1 METVQSNSLE
11 RTLQLAVPLSKVD
24 AEVNARLK
32 QIAKTARMQGFRPG
46 KVPMKLVVQQY
57 GGQAHQDALSELA
70 HNQFSEAVREQSLR
84 VAGVPRFE
92 PKVGGAQGQFE
103 CTAIFEVY
111 PEVKVEDVS
120 GASIQRPVT
129 EITDADVERTLDV
142 LRQQRTRY
150 QPTTRAAQKGDQVT
164 LDFAGFLDDQPFAG
178 GQAKGHRL
186 VLGQGQFLP
195 DFEASV
201 EGMEAGTNRSF
212 PLTFPADYHS
222 ADLAGK
228 TVRFDVTVHAVAEPV
243 VPELNADFARSVG
256 VADGDLESL
265 RAELRRNLEREM
277 RNRVKGMVKE
287 RVMQVLLEATELP
300 LPQSLVAQE
309 IGRLRESMLN
319 DFEARGQKR
328 PDFALPDPLF
338 EEQARRRVALGLILS
353 ELVHGEQLMAKPEQ
367 IRAVIEDMAGAYE
380 RPEEVVRWYYQQPQH
395 LQEVEALVLEDN
407 VVEWVCARAKTE
419 DVPTPFEQ
427 LASQAQ

>member
-24 AEVNARLK
+24 AEVNVRLK

-57 GGQAHQDALSELA
+57 GGQVHQDALSELA
-70 HNQFSEAVREQSLR
+70 QGQFSDAVREQNLR
-84 VAGVPRFE
+84 VAGAPRFE
-92 PKVGGAQGQFE
+92 PKAGGAEGMFE
-103 CTAIFEVY
+103 FTATFEVY
-111 PEVKVEDVS
+111 PEVKVGDVS
-120 GASIQRPVT
+120 AVSIQRPVA
-129 EITDADVERTLDV
+129 EITDADVDRTVDV

-150 QPTTRAAQKGDQVT
+150 QPASRAAQKGDQVT
-164 LDFAGFLDDQPFAG
+164 LDFDGFLDGQPFAG

-186 VLGQGQFLP
+186 VLGQGQFLA
-195 DFEASV
+195 DFEAQV
-201 EGMEAGTNRSF
+201 EGLEAGANHSF
-212 PLTFPADYHS
+212 DLTFPADYHS

-228 TVRFDVTVHAVAEPV
+228 TVRFDVILHAVEEPV
-243 VPELNADFARSVG
+243 VPELNSDFARSVG
-256 VADGDLESL
+256 VSDGSLETL
-265 RAELRRNLEREM
+265 RSELRRNLEREM
-277 RNRVKGMVKE
+277 RNRIKGMVKD
-287 RVMQVLLEATELP
+287 RAMQALLDVTQLP
-300 LPQSLVAQE
+300 LPQALVAQE

-319 DFEARGQKR
+319 DFAARGQKSLN
-328 PDFALPDPLF
+328 FALPDELF
-338 EEQARRRVALGLILS
+338 EDQAKRRVALGLILS
-353 ELVHGEQLMAKPEQ
+353 ELVRSEQLTAKPEQ

-380 RPEEVVRWYYQQPQH
+380 RPEEVVRWYFQQPQR

-419 DVPTPFEQ
+419 DVQTPFEQ